1 LIADGATTNTMS
13 HQECE
18 HGDNE
23 SGEWVELVDEI
34 IDEDREVLD
43 RLA

>member
-1 LIADGATTNTMS
+1 MS
-13 HQECE
+13 HQERE
-18 HGDNE
+18 HGDDE
-23 SGEWVELVDEI
+23 SGEWIELVDEI

>member
-1 LIADGATTNTMS
+1 MTDGATMNTMS
-13 HQECE
+13 HQERE
-18 HGDNE
+18 HGDDE